1 MPEASKFLHMLPGQ
15 AATYFDRLTTACAD
29 KTDKELGTTFAAAV
43 VDRSGPRDTHDFAA
57 G

>member
-15 AATYFDRLTTACAD
+15 AATNARLVAHTARKLHSRRRILPAGI
-29 KTDKELGTTFAAAV
+29 TG
-43 VDRSGPRDTHDFAA
+43 RD